1 MREWEVGERERE
13 RSVEGRG
20 GEERRSR
27 RERGRRS
34 GDPGTGGRRRP
45 LFADQPHHGRGVV
58 AWSSTPFGYL
68 QRHINLGSKIVTV
81 YKKSLSFCSV
91 KIEPELANLEHGPS
105 PWAATPLHFFH
116 DRTASLFLSGQCRSA
131 SSVLGKSVGDGAGPK
146 GGGKLDLGRVGEEWR
161 RRSSTRRTRRY
172 TPQRQRGSR
181 AQGRRQARR
190 VA

>member
-20 GEERRSR
+20 GEQRRSR

-91 KIEPELANLEHGPS
+91 KIEPELANLEH
-105 PWAATPLHFFH
+105 FFH
-116 DRTASLFLSGQCRSA
+116 IIQHRCSSLADAALPHPYWGRVSA
-131 SSVLGKSVGDGAGPK
+131 MEQGRREGKIRPC
-146 GGGKLDLGRVGEEWR
+146 VGEE
-161 RRSSTRRTRRY
+161 
-172 TPQRQRGSR
+172 
-181 AQGRRQARR
+181 
-190 VA
+190 